1 MKLSSIIS
9 NLTVIAA
16 EDSIGRFGNR
26 VETEIGETNKDTTG
40 LGRRYSDL
48 LKIVQH
54 FTPSFDERKYWAYG
68 CNCLILGDRPMSDP
82 GFGKPVDSLDSIC
95 KQYKDC
101 QKCVKQKFGEDCIGE
116 FVKYRWTKKN
126 GGIQCKDAAGTCK
139 RNLCECDLDFAKKM
153 PNEIDTFNLDYHLFW
168 STIDWRPQEDSC
180 LKGTGLSEPECCG
193 SETGPLV
200 IYNSLNRQC
209 CDDFSIKP
217 YGMC

>member
-101 QKCVKQKFGEDCIGE
+101 QKCVKQKFGE
-116 FVKYRWTKKN
+116 V
-126 GGIQCKDAAGTCK
+126 
-139 RNLCECDLDFAKKM
+139 
-153 PNEIDTFNLDYHLFW
+153 
-168 STIDWRPQEDSC
+168 
-180 LKGTGLSEPECCG
+180 
-193 SETGPLV
+193 
-200 IYNSLNRQC
+200 
-209 CDDFSIKP
+209 
-217 YGMC
+217 